1 MKRDAEGFV
10 ERGGKGDTK
19 RRWLNGFKVCSF
31 RACSGCSF
39 WLLAVA
45 RSESETFRIQF
56 AQSATKRESKSFQ
69 LDWLNIVLH
78 NSHIIALG
86 ARKPTEMLVAL

>member
-10 ERGGKGDTK
+10 ERGGKGDAK

-31 RACSGCSF
+31 RACSGCLF

-45 RSESETFRIQF
+45 ISESETFRIQF
-56 AQSATKRESKSFQ
+56 ALSATKREREQ
-69 LDWLNIVLH
+69 IVSVVRL
-78 NSHIIALG
+78 AQYCF
-86 ARKPTEMLVAL
+86 T